1 MPAAGSRARQL
12 AARRLESPAC
22 MATDDEDFAAMFAE
36 SEKDKPR
43 AKRPKIGDLVKGKI
57 ITVGKEA
64 VFVDLGGKAEG
75 QLERDQVTFARS
87 LAACLF
93 SFEDFT
99 IERFVGHERHVTL
112 DRR

>member
-1 MPAAGSRARQL
+1 
-12 AARRLESPAC
+12 

-75 QLERDQVTFARS
+75 HGHGVATSLCSTGGHRRRVGPIAVLRVGNPRRGRDLSARTHGAASRAS
-87 LAACLF
+87 L
-93 SFEDFT
+93 
-99 IERFVGHERHVTL
+99 
-112 DRR
+112 